1 VPTSSSDYLLRM
13 IEQIFRLIRR
23 ILALKRGGR
32 VDEALAE
39 VQAARAELFGPVADL
54 LPRLDAET
62 AAQVLTTP
70 ARIVA
75 WARLLR
81 EEAALHRLRGDAALA
96 DACERQAA
104 AVTAEAERRDPDA
117 ARAALARLDAEAEDP
132 SPDPLAGPA

>member
-1 VPTSSSDYLLRM
+1 MPGARDDYLLRM

-39 VQAARAELFGPVADL
+39 VQAARAELFGPVAEL

-62 AAQVLTTP
+62 AAQLLTTP
-70 ARIVA
+70 ARIAA

-96 DACERQAA
+96 GACERQAQA
-104 AVTAEAERRDPDA
+104 IAAEAERRDPDA
-117 ARAALARLDAEAEDP
+117 ARAALARLDAEGEDDAP
-132 SPDPLAGPA
+132 ESP

>member
-1 VPTSSSDYLLRM
+1 MPGARDDYLLRM

-39 VQAARAELFGPVADL
+39 VQAARAELFGPAADL

-62 AAQVLTTP
+62 AAQVLSTP

-81 EEAALHRLRGDAALA
+81 EEAALHRLRGDEERAG
-96 DACERQAA
+96 ACERQAA
-104 AVTAEAERRDPDA
+104 AIAAEAVRRDPEA
-117 ARAALARLDAEAEDP
+117 ARAALARLDAEAEDA